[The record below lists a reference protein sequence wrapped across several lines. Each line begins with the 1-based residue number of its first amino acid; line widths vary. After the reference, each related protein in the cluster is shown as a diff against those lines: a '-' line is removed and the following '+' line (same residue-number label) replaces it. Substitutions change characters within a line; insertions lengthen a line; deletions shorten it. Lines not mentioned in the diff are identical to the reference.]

1 MRNTDRRKICELA
14 QIVKYG
20 TDLVDRMEAIG
31 GLATITEYLRTIGEI
46 TQEEYDLTK
55 DNLIALD
62 SEIRAL
68 VGLKMSAGGIR

>member
-1 MRNTDRRKICELA
+1 MSNTDREKICELA
-14 QIVKYG
+14 QIAKNG

-31 GLATITEYLRTIGEI
+31 GLAAITEYLRTIGEI